1 MEFITHSTA
10 ETAEIGFRLG
20 ERCRGGEIFTLSG
33 GLGAGKTALAAGIAR
48 GLGVSSRVTSPTFT
62 IVNTYEG
69 RLAMAHF
76 DMYRLKNSDE
86 LIDIGWDDYLDSGAV
101 MVIEWSEVAEDIL
114 PAGVIRIT
122 LAYINDTSRKITI
135 EGDAL

>member
-1 MEFITHSTA
+1 MEFITHSTE

-20 ERCRGGEIFTLSG
+20 ERCRGGEIFALSG

-48 GLGVSSRVTSPTFT
+48 GLGIDSRVTSPTFT

-69 RLAMAHF
+69 RLVMAHF

-122 LAYINDTSRKITI
+122 LAYIDDTSRKITI